1 MKMIEITTSK
11 PGKSQ
16 DDMRTLTII
25 RADVQGGNHIRTM
38 FIIRLQ
44 RAIIHLTRRGRIII
58 EMILTKSLYLKD
70 MKRIKGKG
78 KGSILDQT
86 SEAMKL
92 RIKAVKN
99 TEKLE
104 AARRGKKDTMEKTQA
119 RNLVKTEDQENRDE
133 KMTTPSRRRKW
144 NMKKRGETRDKRM
157 MRFKDTSDFSF
168 MDSLNFDKF
177 GF

>member
-1 MKMIEITTSK
+1 
-11 PGKSQ
+11 
-16 DDMRTLTII
+16 
-25 RADVQGGNHIRTM
+25 
-38 FIIRLQ
+38 
-44 RAIIHLTRRGRIII
+44 
-58 EMILTKSLYLKD
+58 